1 MQRLTLPVLHLDMAT
16 VEEKFTAAV
25 QAIKKLPKD
34 GPFQPSYD
42 MMKRFYG
49 LFKQAT
55 EGPCTEARPAF
66 WNAIKKAK
74 WEAWSCLG
82 DMPKTQAQE
91 EYVNEMLK
99 IIETMPQTD
108 EVRNFLRIMGPF
120 FETVTVKEEDIQKS
134 KALPNGDLHLHNGDT
149 NSHENGDS
157 LEASPEI
164 NGTDEVLKGRDSN
177 EDAGEISKL
186 GLIHRDSLTV
196 SHLPN
201 GHLKKQDL
209 EVLDSIEESPLT
221 EETEVPPPDQGT
233 ADSSHPI
240 FVDEEEHHDL
250 AGDEASSSSGT
261 EDEFCDSMDQPDI
274 SVERKVRFADTE
286 QLPVVIESQPLTST
300 PMAGDRITTE
310 AEVHSIPTDGSHQ
323 NSSQRYKKYDGGV
336 PNGHVEIPREFSAT
350 SQSNQSD
357 KSSSIRTTPRIKRTV
372 SPKSTMT
379 SPNSAGDSQQYGG
392 RSPAPDEM
400 SEHIAI
406 VLERLQRDM
415 NSVLVRLNS
424 LETLA
429 LTRHQLEAQG
439 AVGQDSPSRQVKDKK
454 SSWWPLSNLSMQTVF
469 FILVWPFV
477 VNWILKFLR
486 RRRYPRN

>member
-1 MQRLTLPVLHLDMAT
+1 MAT

-99 IIETMPQTD
+99 VMIVNFKADDVNHMVHIIETMPQTD

-164 NGTDEVLKGRDSN
+164 NGTDEVLKGR
-177 EDAGEISKL
+177 
-186 GLIHRDSLTV
+186 
-196 SHLPN
+196 
-201 GHLKKQDL
+201 
-209 EVLDSIEESPLT
+209 
-221 EETEVPPPDQGT
+221 VPPPDQGT

-300 PMAGDRITTE
+300 PVAGDRITTE

-323 NSSQRYKKYDGGV
+323 NSSQRYKKYDGV
-336 PNGHVEIPREFSAT
+336 
-350 SQSNQSD
+350 
-357 KSSSIRTTPRIKRTV
+357 KRTV